1 MEDKKYRLPKR
12 IDGKKT
18 FDRIVE
24 TGTRLFA
31 QYGFHATSINKIIF
45 ESKLATG
52 TFYLYFDDKQSLYV
66 YLIDIY
72 GAKIRSAIHD
82 GIKGAKTRYE
92 MEREGLKAFITF
104 AWHHPISYRIF
115 WEAMYVDFE
124 IFKNY
129 YQDFAKAYIKGLKM
143 AQETGEVVKDI
154 DLETLAFVLMGVSNF
169 VGLMV
174 LFEENVTID
183 YIEDLTD
190 KTMSILSQGMFTK

>member
-45 ESKLATG
+45 ESKIATG

-82 GIKGAKTRYE
+82 GIKGAKTRFE

-104 AWHHPISYRIF
+104 AWRRQISYLNI
-115 WEAMYVDFE
+115 M
-124 IFKNY
+124 
-129 YQDFAKAYIKGLKM
+129 
-143 AQETGEVVKDI
+143 
-154 DLETLAFVLMGVSNF
+154 
-169 VGLMV
+169 
-174 LFEENVTID
+174 EE
-183 YIEDLTD
+183 L
-190 KTMSILSQGMFTK
+190 